1 MTTHLT
7 PPKGKIAPVNKPE
20 ILFSPIRIG
29 AMELKNRIVM
39 PAMVLG
45 LNEEQAQAFYVER
58 ARGGAGAVI
67 TAAVDVDALTKKE
80 GFGRTISL
88 DDYLSALPR
97 LAEAV
102 HQAGAKVGFQ
112 LISAMPPPWNI
123 LQDVVE
129 GRSSIY
135 GRVKAIKKGLP
146 QVSDQ
151 ALPEGKKPFDD
162 FSVEDIK
169 ATVDQVAQATALVKA
184 AGFDFVE
191 YHACHTHFSLLCQ
204 AFSPLSNHRRDR
216 YGGDLS
222 GRMRLGLECMA
233 AARATVGIGYP
244 LSYRLPALEGEP
256 GGITLEDA
264 IAYAVELEKVGVSI
278 IHVSVGPS
286 LSASPLPKEP
296 MGTYAHLAEAGKQHV
311 NIPVIAVGRINTPEV
326 AEAILRDGRANLVA
340 IGRQLIADPFWP
352 RKAAEGH
359 ADEIVACDSCSR
371 CYGAIGHVS
380 VKPGTPICRL
390 NPRAGREGEQPEA
403 VSPGLQ
409 RMKQA
414 GKEGR

>member
-1 MTTHLT
+1 MTIHL
-7 PPKGKIAPVNKPE
+7 PSPKGKIAPVSKPE

-58 ARGGAGAVI
+58 ARGG
-67 TAAVDVDALTKKE
+67 TAAIITSAADVDALTKEE

-88 DDYLSALPR
+88 DDYLSALPH

-123 LQDVVE
+123 LRDVIE

-135 GRVKAIKKGLP
+135 GRVKGIKKGLP
-146 QVSDQ
+146 TGSDQ
-151 ALPEGKKPFDD
+151 ALPEGEKAFDD
-162 FSVEDIK
+162 FSAEDIK
-169 ATVDQVAQATALVKA
+169 ATVEQVAQATARIKT

-204 AFSPLSNHRRDR
+204 AFSPLSNHRQDR
-216 YGGDLS
+216 YGGDLF

-233 AARATVGIGYP
+233 AARATVGGGYP

-264 IAYAVELEKVGVSI
+264 IAYAAELEKVGVSI

-286 LSASPLPKEP
+286 LPASPLPKEP
-296 MGTYAHLAEAGKQHV
+296 MGTYAHLAEAVKRHV
-311 NIPVIAVGRINTPEV
+311 KIPVIGVGRINTPEV
-326 AEAILRDGRANLVA
+326 AEAILRDGKADLVA

-352 RKAAEGH
+352 SKVAEGH
-359 ADEIVACDSCSR
+359 AEEIVPCDSCSL
-371 CYGAIGHVS
+371 CYGAIGQVS
-380 VKPGTPICRL
+380 VKPGTSICRL
-390 NPRAGREGEQPEA
+390 NPCAGRELEQPEA
-403 VSPGLQ
+403 IS
-409 RMKQA
+409 
-414 GKEGR
+414 

>member
-7 PPKGKIAPVNKPE
+7 SPKGKIAKIAPVSKPE

-39 PAMVLG
+39 AAMVLG
-45 LNEEQAQAFYVER
+45 LGEEQAQAFYVER

-67 TAAVDVDALTKKE
+67 TAAVDVDALTKE
-80 GFGRTISL
+80 VGFGRAIGL
-88 DDYLSALPR
+88 DAYLEALPR

-102 HQAGAKVGFQ
+102 HWAGAKVGFQ

-135 GRVKAIKKGLP
+135 GRVKGIKKGLP
-146 QVSDQ
+146 VGSDQ
-151 ALPEGKKPFDD
+151 ALSEGKKPFDD
-162 FSVEDIK
+162 FSAEDIK
-169 ATVDQVAQATALVKA
+169 ATVDQVAQATARIKT

-191 YHACHTHFSLLCQ
+191 YHACHTHFSLFCQ
-204 AFSPLSNHRRDR
+204 AFSPLGNHRRDR
-216 YGGDLS
+216 YGGDLA

-233 AARATVGIGYP
+233 AARATVGVGYP
-244 LSYRLPALEGEP
+244 LSYRLPALEGEA

-296 MGTYAHLAEAGKQHV
+296 MGTYAHLAEAVKRHV
-311 NIPVIAVGRINTPEV
+311 KISVIAVGRINTPEV
-326 AEAILRDGRANLVA
+326 AEAILRNGRADLVA

-352 RKAAEGH
+352 RKVVEGR
-359 ADEIVACDSCSR
+359 ADEIVPCDSCSR
-371 CYGAIGHVS
+371 CYGAIGQVS

-390 NPRAGREGEQPEA
+390 NPRAGREEEHLEA
-403 VSPGLQ
+403 VPSNL
-409 RMKQA
+409 RKMK
-414 GKEGR
+414 